1 MSTKDTAGGKPAEGG
16 HHGFPPLLII
26 VLDGKGGVGKSV
38 ISGTVVFSF
47 ESLGALMA
55 KFDTDTTNSTLTDMY
70 GDSRLIDVSKAD
82 WSAPITYA
90 ISQIATDG
98 APRMMLIDAGAR
110 DEARIKER
118 LGVIATKMAA
128 MGGRLLVIRPIT
140 TSNYA
145 QTNAI
150 EFAMATMKTDM
161 AVVFMRIEAQG
172 RTPSDF
178 DDWKNL
184 VALNEA
190 LATGAVDTFMSDLGV
205 KHADNAVAYGLSF
218 ADVAMGNF
226 EKLGEDEGRARRDL
240 PPETQG
246 WFLDWLVEHRERW
259 LAAFREALV
268 KRSHGS
274 GGSR

>member
-1 MSTKDTAGGKPAEGG
+1 MSTNNTAGGRPANAPL
-16 HHGFPPLLII
+16 HGIPPLLIV

-70 GDSRLIDVSKAD
+70 SDARLIDVSKAD

-90 ISQIATDG
+90 ISQIAKDG
-98 APRMMLIDAGAR
+98 APRLMLIDAGAR
-110 DEARIKER
+110 DEAKIKER
-118 LGVIATKMAA
+118 LGMIATKMAA

-150 EFAMATMKTDM
+150 EFAMTTAKTDI

-172 RTPSDF
+172 RTPEDF

-184 VALNEA
+184 GALKEA

-218 ADVAMGNF
+218 EDVAMGRF
-226 EKLGEDEGRARRDL
+226 DKLEEDEDRARKDL

-259 LAAFREALV
+259 LAAFRDALA
-268 KRSHGS
+268 KRARGS

>member
-1 MSTKDTAGGKPAEGG
+1 MNVKNTAGGRPDNGAL
-16 HHGFPPLLII
+16 HGFPPLLII

-70 GDSRLIDVSKAD
+70 DDARLIDVSKAD

-90 ISQIATDG
+90 ISQIVEDG

-110 DEARIKER
+110 DEAKIKQR
-118 LGVIATKMAA
+118 LGMIATKMAA
-128 MGGRLLVIRPIT
+128 IGGRLLVIRPIT

-150 EFAMATMKTDM
+150 EFAMATEKTDI

-172 RTPSDF
+172 RTPEDF
-178 DDWKNL
+178 DDWKGSD
-184 VALNEA
+184 AIKEA
-190 LATGAVDTFMSDLGV
+190 LAAGAIDTFMSDLGV

-218 ADVAMGNF
+218 ADVAMGRF
-226 EKLGEDEGRARRDL
+226 EKLKKDEARARQDL
-240 PPETQG
+240 PPETQA

-259 LAAFREALV
+259 LAAFREALA
-268 KRSHGS
+268 KRARGS
-274 GGSR
+274 GDYR